1 MRIYPAPHYTMGGL
15 WVDYNL
21 MTTVPGLFAIGESN
35 FSDHGANR
43 LGAGSL
49 MQCAGDGYFIL
60 PVTIGDF
67 LADRIKTPRMP
78 VDGPEFD
85 AAEQD
90 ARDRLDRLMAING
103 KQTVTAFHKR
113 LGRIMWD
120 DCGMV
125 RNEAGLMKAQAAI
138 ADLKEEF
145 WRDVKVPGRQDRVNQ
160 ELEKAVKV
168 ADFLELGQLMCRD
181 ALARIESCG
190 AHFREESQTP
200 EGEAQ
205 RIDAEFSH
213 VAAWEYAGAGAEH
226 VAHKEPL
233 TFENV
238 EIKERSYK

>member
-1 MRIYPAPHYTMGGL
+1 MGGL

-60 PVTIGDF
+60 PVT
-67 LADRIKTPRMP
+67 LADYLADKIKVPRLGT
-78 VDGPEFD
+78 DGPEF
-85 AAEQD
+85 ASAEED
-90 ARDRLDRLMAING
+90 ARDKLARLMAVNG
-103 KQTVTAFHKR
+103 KQTVTSFHKR
-113 LGRIMWD
+113 LGKIMWD

-125 RNEAGLMKAQAAI
+125 RNEAGLTRALGAI
-138 ADLKEEF
+138 ADLREEF
-145 WRDVKVPGRQDRVNQ
+145 WREVKVPGRQDQVNQ

-181 ALARIESCG
+181 ALARKESCG

-205 RIDAEFSH
+205 RIDAEYAH
-213 VAAWEYAGAGAEH
+213 VSAWEYRGEGAEH
-226 VAHKEPL
+226 VLHKEPL
-233 TFENV
+233 VFENV

>member
-1 MRIYPAPHYTMGGL
+1 
-15 WVDYNL
+15 
-21 MTTVPGLFAIGESN
+21 MTTIPGLFSIGESN

-60 PVTIGDF
+60 PVTIADY
-67 LADRIKTPRMP
+67 LADRIKAPRMP
-78 VDGPEFD
+78 VDGPEFH
-85 AAEQD
+85 AAERD
-90 ARDRLDRLMAING
+90 ARDRLDRLMAVG
-103 KQTVTAFHKR
+103 GRQTVTSFHKR

-125 RNEAGLMKAQAAI
+125 RNEAGLERARSAI
-138 ADLKEEF
+138 AELTEEF

-181 ALARIESCG
+181 ALARKESCG

-205 RIDAEFSH
+205 RIDAEYAH
-213 VAAWEYAGAGAEH
+213 VAAWEHRGGTDAPAL
-226 VAHKEPL
+226 HKEPL